1 MDNSTEP
8 TKPPL
13 LLPEPQK
20 NEGPIPDTLGAPD
33 TPDTPD
39 TQEDQGETT
48 EIEPR
53 PEQQPREEIEHNP
66 RERLPAGRQGGRG
79 RRDHREHRGDRN
91 DFRGGQHN
99 AHRPRPFIAD
109 PRRRSQN

>member
-20 NEGPIPDTLGAPD
+20 NEGPIQDTLGAPD
-33 TPDTPD
+33 TP
-39 TQEDQGETT
+39 EDQGETT

-53 PEQQPREEIEHNP
+53 PEQQPREEIEHHP
-66 RERLPAGRQGGRG
+66 RER
-79 RRDHREHRGDRN
+79 
-91 DFRGGQHN
+91 
-99 AHRPRPFIAD
+99 
-109 PRRRSQN
+109 RRRS